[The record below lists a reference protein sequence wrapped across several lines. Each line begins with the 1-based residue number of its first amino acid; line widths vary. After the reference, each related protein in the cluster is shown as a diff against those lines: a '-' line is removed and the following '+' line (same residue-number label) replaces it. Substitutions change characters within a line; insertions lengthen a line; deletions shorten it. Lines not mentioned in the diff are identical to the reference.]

1 MLLEILILLA
11 SLIILAKSSSMVTDK
26 SIILSDYFGIS
37 RMAVGFL
44 LLAGSTS
51 LPEFSVAI
59 VSSFTGQGALSVGN
73 VFGANITDI
82 LLIIGLCSITG
93 GLVLKRH
100 EAAEVGGVLLVTS
113 VITVYFI
120 YSAFVLGIPVIDRLE
135 GALLLLAFMVYIYYV
150 TVKNKSPNL
159 DNQQVSKKEAL
170 SAFLMFFLG
179 IAIVIVSAGLAV
191 GAAVGLSEMAG
202 ISRSFIGATLVSIG
216 TTLPELSVSL
226 AAARKKEYS
235 LAFGN
240 AVGSTIVN
248 LTMVLGIASLI
259 NPIEILAPNTFLIT
273 LLFSILANVVLLYL
287 AVGTRKL
294 GKIWGVLLL
303 GLYLLFIILL
313 YQVEVSNGLPPP
325 LA

>member
-1 MLLEILILLA
+1 MILLA

-44 LLAGSTS
+44 LLSGATS

-59 VSSFTGQGALSVGN
+59 VSAFTGQGALSAGN

-93 GLVLKRH
+93 GLALKRRD
-100 EAAEVGGVLLVTS
+100 ATEVGGVLLVTS

-150 TVKNKSPNL
+150 TVKNKSPAL
-159 DNQQVSKKEAL
+159 GNQQVSKKEAL

-248 LTMVLGIASLI
+248 LTMVLGIAALI
-259 NPIEILAPNTFLIT
+259 SPIEILAPNTFLIT

-287 AVGTRKL
+287 AIGTRKL

-303 GLYLLFIILL
+303 GLYLLFVILL